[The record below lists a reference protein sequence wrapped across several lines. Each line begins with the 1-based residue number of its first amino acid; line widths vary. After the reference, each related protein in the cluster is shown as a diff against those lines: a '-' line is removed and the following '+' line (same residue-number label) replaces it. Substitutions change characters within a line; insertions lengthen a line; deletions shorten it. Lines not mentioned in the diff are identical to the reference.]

1 MANTREIPTEPAL
14 DFDPQ
19 VRDKIALL
27 LEKLRTTQ
35 DPAAQEQICDALD
48 KLIFHDD

>member
-1 MANTREIPTEPAL
+1 MANTREIRTEPVL

-27 LEKLRTTQ
+27 LEKLRTTK
-35 DPAAQEQICDALD
+35 DRAAQEQICDALD
-48 KLIFHDD
+48 KLIFHSE